1 MNKDLDTSSIK
12 DLLLAL
18 DDEIDQKC
26 FELKEKKKDERLKK
40 VFFYVCILV
49 ITLPFLSIL
58 TGFSLWSFLLPIVVF
73 QGLSLILLVFGI
85 LNLDKEAV

>member
-1 MNKDLDTSSIK
+1 MSKELDTQSTK

-26 FELKEKKKDERLKK
+26 FELKEKKKAERLKK

-49 ITLPFLSIL
+49 ITLPFISIF
-58 TGFSLWSFLLPIVVF
+58 TGFSLWSFLLPMVVF
-73 QGLSLILLVFGI
+73 QGLSLILLVSGI